1 MTISKILIAVV
12 GILVIVLYG
21 NIILQERHPQISP
34 FETNQT
40 GTSVFTALLSI
51 LDSDAEHMDGG
62 SVRRVQSYAFNV
74 SKVFSVYIENT
85 RADRVFAVIL
95 DGLSF
100 PEDRVGTPIF
110 FIVPLTVDLSPIE
123 CFMNVIKNP
132 IRRVCADKSP
142 CLFFS
147 IHASIATFAPH
158 CHYCSSLTFSC
169 AK

>member
-40 GTSVFTALLSI
+40 GTSVFTAPLSI
-51 LDSDAEHMDGG
+51 LDGDAEHMDGG